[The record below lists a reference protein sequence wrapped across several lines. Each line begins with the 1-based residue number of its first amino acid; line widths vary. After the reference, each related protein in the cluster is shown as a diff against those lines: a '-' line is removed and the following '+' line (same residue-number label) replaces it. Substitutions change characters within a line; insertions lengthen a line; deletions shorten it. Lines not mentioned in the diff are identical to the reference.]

1 MLAASLCFAVMSV
14 CVKFA
19 APYFTTFELV
29 GYRGAVAVVGLLVY
43 AHFQR
48 QTMRTAMPLGH
59 AWRAFVGVTSLA
71 GWFYSL
77 SNLPLVTGVTLSYT
91 SSLWV
96 AGFFVIQ
103 SLLTQSKRASPA
115 MLATLVVGFFGV
127 ILILQP
133 TIRQDQWWHG
143 VVGLLSGAV
152 AALAYLQVAA
162 LGNAG
167 EPEIRIVFYF
177 SLGCVVVG
185 AASLLFSGVS
195 QPGWVGF
202 KWILPIGISATAG
215 QLLLTRAYSR
225 GSTLLVANLQY
236 SGIVYSSLLSVMIFN
251 DQLSSTAWI
260 GIVLVLLGGLG
271 ATYLRNTSGT
281 KPSA

>member
-29 GYRGAVAVVGLLVY
+29 GYRGAVAVVGLLIY
-43 AHFQR
+43 AHFQK
-48 QTMRTAMPLGH
+48 QTMRTDMPLGH

-71 GWFYSL
+71 GWFYSM
-77 SNLPLVTGVTLSYT
+77 SNLPLATGVTLNYT

-103 SLLTQSKRASPA
+103 SVFTKSKRVSPA
-115 MLATLVVGFFGV
+115 MLTTLIVGFLGV
-127 ILILQP
+127 VLILQP
-133 TIRQDQWWHG
+133 TIRQDQWWYG

-162 LGNAG
+162 LGQAG

-177 SLGCVVVG
+177 ALGSLVVG
-185 AASLLFSGVS
+185 AGVALLGGLS

-202 KWILPIGISATAG
+202 KWILPIGVSATAG

-236 SGIVYSSLLSVMIFN
+236 SGIIYSCLLGVLIFN

-260 GIVLVLLGGLG
+260 GIALVLLGGLG
-271 ATYLRNTSGT
+271 ATYLRNTSTT
-281 KPSA
+281 KPT